1 MISTIEVKTLGR
13 PRDAQCSTRI
23 SRAAIELLA
32 EHGYDRLSM
41 ESVAERAQT
50 SKATLYRR
58 WSSKAELVAAAISD
72 VEGHAISGSLQGRE
86 RLIEQLAAFFGV
98 DDPTRQKVLVGLSS
112 ALCRHPELAV
122 AVQATF
128 DSKQCQDAARSLG
141 AGLASHELV
150 ADIAPALL
158 FYRLIFRG
166 EAITRDRIE
175 SVVDGLVLPFL
186 SCETATSEL
195 KGNHAHV

>member
-1 MISTIEVKTLGR
+1 
-13 PRDAQCSTRI
+13 
-23 SRAAIELLA
+23 
-32 EHGYDRLSM
+32 M
-41 ESVAERAQT
+41 EAVAERAQT

-72 VEGHAISGSLQGRE
+72 TEGQMLPGALTGRE
-86 RLIEQLAAFFGV
+86 RLIEQLVAFFGV

-122 AVQATF
+122 AVQASF
-128 DSKQCQDAARSLG
+128 DSKQCQDAAKSLG
-141 AGLASHELV
+141 AVTGTHELV

-186 SCETATSEL
+186 SCETAKSAL
-195 KGNHAHV
+195 KGNQTNV

>member
-1 MISTIEVKTLGR
+1 MTATIEVRTQGR
-13 PRDAQCSTRI
+13 PRDAQCSSRI

-32 EHGYDRLSM
+32 EQGYDRLSM

-72 VEGHAISGSLQGRE
+72 VTDHTIPSSLSGRE
-86 RLIEQLAAFFGV
+86 RLIEQLVAFFGV

-112 ALCRHPELAV
+112 ALCRHPELAE

-141 AGLASHELV
+141 AAFG
-150 ADIAPALL
+150 
-158 FYRLIFRG
+158 
-166 EAITRDRIE
+166 
-175 SVVDGLVLPFL
+175 
-186 SCETATSEL
+186 
-195 KGNHAHV
+195 